1 MRIFKK
7 RFHQDDFI
15 KVRDF
20 LIETYSKDSSNWYI
34 DRWNFCRY
42 FAHNWLEVFKTWPD
56 TVGMWV
62 NEKDEIIAIVSSE
75 GEINGQVFFQ
85 LRATDDY
92 KCFLDS
98 LIEYAEKTFP
108 IQKNG
113 HFELYPIVNNVCK
126 EVLAEALISKGYS
139 FTGKYEKDCSMNLTK
154 QYLLN

>member
-1 MRIFKK
+1 
-7 RFHQDDFI
+7 
-15 KVRDF
+15 
-20 LIETYSKDSSNWYI
+20 
-34 DRWNFCRY
+34 
-42 FAHNWLEVFKTWPD
+42 
-56 TVGMWV
+56 MWV